1 MTRSARP
8 EARSRRTWIARA
20 GLWLGGVVVL
30 LLTSATLVGG
40 CLSAPAYE
48 GKMTPHFDGKRFAN
62 PTPVAEKGL
71 SDMLRWWWLRK
82 PGLWPEQ
89 QEPVP
94 PRPRPEPRVREPG
107 RVRVTFVN
115 HATTL
120 LQLDGVNLLTDPVY
134 SDRVGPFS
142 WAGSKRHRPPGIF
155 FAALPRIDLVLI
167 SHNHYDHLDLPTLRR
182 LAEVHRPRILVP
194 LGNRAL
200 LEENG
205 IRGSEE
211 LDWWQRARHG
221 PLAIT
226 LTPSRHWS
234 GRGLSDRFKTLWGA
248 HVIEGSGG
256 PIYFAGDTGWGPH
269 FKEARRRFGAFRL
282 ALLPIGAYQPRWF
295 MREAHISPDEAVDAH
310 LALGATTSVAIHF
323 GTFRLS
329 DEAQDDPPRELRSA
343 LRDRKLSPE
352 RFWVLGQGE
361 ARDLPPRVV
370 ASHARSLRAL

>member
-1 MTRSARP
+1 MSA
-8 EARSRRTWIARA
+8 
-20 GLWLGGVVVL
+20 
-30 LLTSATLVGG
+30 
-40 CLSAPAYE
+40 
-48 GKMTPHFDGKRFAN
+48 HFDGKRFAN
-62 PTPVAEKGL
+62 STPVAEKGL

-82 PGLWPEQ
+82 PGEWPERQ
-89 QEPVP
+89 QPVP
-94 PRPRPEPRVREPG
+94 PRPRPETRVREPG

-142 WAGSKRHRPPGIF
+142 WAGSKRHRPPGIAF
-155 FAALPRIDLVLI
+155 SELPRIDLVLI

-182 LAEVHRPRILVP
+182 LAERHRPRLLVP

-200 LEENG
+200 LEEHG
-205 IRGSEE
+205 IRGGEE
-211 LDWWQRARHG
+211 LDWWQRTRHG
-221 PLAIT
+221 PLTVT
-226 LTPSRHWS
+226 LAPSRHWS

-248 HVIEGSGG
+248 HVVEGSGG

-269 FKEARRRFGAFRL
+269 FEEARRRFGAFRL

-310 LALGATTSVAIHF
+310 LALGAAVSVAIHF

-329 DEAQDDPPRELRSA
+329 DEAQDDPPRELRAA
-343 LRDRKLSPE
+343 LRARKLSTE
-352 RFWVLGQGE
+352 RFWVLEQGE
-361 ARDLPPRVV
+361 ARELPPRVGLQA
-370 ASHARSLRAL
+370 ASTSAARYEQPGGDSQQ